1 MPRGT
6 KEIMEK
12 IDLELQELA
21 TEIQQK
27 DLQRFLARFN
37 KTNYKATLRER
48 QLLGVMK
55 HQLDWVLK
63 NCLGE

>member
-1 MPRGT
+1 
-6 KEIMEK
+6 MEK

-21 TEIQQK
+21 TEKQQK
-27 DLQRFLARFN
+27 ELQRFLARFN
-37 KTNYKATLRER
+37 RVEYKATLRER

>member
-1 MPRGT
+1 
-6 KEIMEK
+6 MEK

-21 TEIQQK
+21 TEIEQQN
-27 DLQRFLARFN
+27 LQRFLARFN
-37 KTNYKATLRER
+37 KTNYKATLRQR

-55 HQLDWVLK
+55 HQIDWVLK